1 MLDIKQM
8 RQNPEV
14 FRRGLRRRGIDPS
27 VVDRCLAMDEER
39 RGLITRIQ
47 LLRHRRNELAEEIG
61 RAKKM
66 GKDASE
72 MMRSVAEVS
81 QEIERLEA
89 RLEQVESELH
99 STLFRLPNLPDDSV
113 PDGETEDDN
122 VVVRTWGQ
130 TVKEDW
136 MRDHVDIL
144 VGLGMLD
151 VEAAGKV
158 AGARFYYIF
167 DEIVELNYALIN
179 YALDFLSARGFRLVQ
194 PPYML
199 RREIMDGVI
208 ALEDFESMI
217 YKVEGEDLYLIG
229 TAEHPIAGLHAGE
242 ILDGRVLPL
251 RYAGVSPCFRK
262 EAGAHGKDTKGIFR
276 VHQFEK
282 VEQFVF
288 CKPEQS
294 WSEHELLIRNAE
306 ELYRGLG
313 LPYRVVNI
321 CIGELGPIAA
331 KKYDLEVWMPAQ
343 ERYREVVS
351 CSNCTDYQARR
362 LNIRYREAPHV
373 EETRHVHTLNSTAI
387 ATERTIVAIIENYQR
402 RDGSVEIP
410 EALHPYMR
418 GKTVIR
424 PKPKNMAS

>member
-1 MLDIKQM
+1 
-8 RQNPEV
+8 
-14 FRRGLRRRGIDPS
+14 
-27 VVDRCLAMDEER
+27 MDEER